1 MRTRIS
7 VGLLTVAVAATAF
20 AVACGGSDNHPTAPV
35 TEKFSASLN
44 GANERPTPHTTP
56 AVATAE
62 FTLRSDTLSWDIVM
76 SGITNVTAA
85 HIHIGDANTAAGI
98 LLPLTPGTS
107 GVNSTRLEGFV
118 TRAGYTPPGA
128 PNAGVTFDSLLVL
141 MRNGNSYVNVHT
153 NNTANDPTNNSGP
166 GDFPAGEIRGQVA
179 PHA

>member
-62 FTLRSDTLSWDIVM
+62 FTLRSDTLSWDICFRSRRARVA
-76 SGITNVTAA
+76 STAR
-85 HIHIGDANTAAGI
+85 G
-98 LLPLTPGTS
+98 S
-107 GVNSTRLEGFV
+107 
-118 TRAGYTPPGA
+118 RA
-128 PNAGVTFDSLLVL
+128 S
-141 MRNGNSYVNVHT
+141 
-153 NNTANDPTNNSGP
+153 
-166 GDFPAGEIRGQVA
+166 
-179 PHA
+179 

>member
-1 MRTRIS
+1 
-7 VGLLTVAVAATAF
+7 
-20 AVACGGSDNHPTAPV
+20 
-35 TEKFSASLN
+35 
-44 GANERPTPHTTP
+44 
-56 AVATAE
+56 
-62 FTLRSDTLSWDIVM
+62 
-76 SGITNVTAA
+76 
-85 HIHIGDANTAAGI
+85 
-98 LLPLTPGTS
+98 
-107 GVNSTRLEGFV
+107 V